1 MSTLRRPVHLEGLD
15 LYEPGKP
22 IEDVQRESGLRDVV
36 KLASN
41 ENPLGPSPRA
51 LEAVR
56 AALVGVH
63 RYPDGPARALRE
75 ALAAG
80 HDLAPGQVV
89 IGNGSTELID
99 LLARAFLGPEDNAVI
114 SEGAFA
120 RFRQV
125 VRARNGRE
133 RLVPMRE
140 KTHDLRAM
148 ARAADARTKLVYVAN
163 PNNPTGT
170 WNGRAEVETLLGE
183 LPADALLVLD
193 EAYFEF
199 TDDPAYAD
207 GLDYVRQGRPVVVL
221 RTFSKAYGLAGLRVG
236 WAAGALEVVEAV
248 DRVREPFNAN
258 SLGQVGA
265 LAALDDEEHV
275 RRTVELARAER
286 TRMTAELSRRG
297 LAVFPSQTNFLFVD
311 TDRPGLDLFRGLL
324 RRGVIVRPLDGY
336 GFSTCL
342 RISLGLPAEGA
353 RLLEALD
360 AVLAQA

>member
-1 MSTLRRPVHLEGLD
+1 MKTPRRPIHLEGLE

-22 IEDVQRESGLRDVV
+22 IEEVQRESGLRDVV

-56 AALVGVH
+56 SALAGIH

-75 ALAAG
+75 ALATR
-80 HDLAPGQVV
+80 HDLATGQIV
-89 IGNGSTELID
+89 IGNGSTDLID
-99 LLARAFLGPEDNAVI
+99 LVARAFLGPEDNAVI

-133 RLVPMRE
+133 RLVPMRGR
-140 KTHDLRAM
+140 THDLAAM
-148 ARAADARTKLVYVAN
+148 ARAADERTKLVFVAN

-170 WNGRAEVETLLGE
+170 WNTKAEVEALLDG
-183 LPADALLVLD
+183 LPSDALLVLD

-199 TDDPAYAD
+199 ADDPLYPN
-207 GLDYVRQGRPVVVL
+207 GLDLLRRGRPVVVL

-236 WAAGALEVVEAV
+236 WGAAAIEVVEAV

-258 SLGQVGA
+258 ALGQAGA
-265 LAALDDEEHV
+265 LAALDDDAHV
-275 RRTVELARAER
+275 RRTVEMARAER
-286 TRMTAELSRRG
+286 ARMSAELARRG
-297 LAVFPSQTNFLFVD
+297 FTVLPSQANFLFVE
-311 TDRPGLDLFRGLL
+311 TGGPGTTLFRRLL

-336 GFSTCL
+336 GFPTCL
-342 RISLGLPAEGA
+342 RISLGTPAEGA
-353 RLLEALD
+353 RLLATLD
-360 AVLAQA
+360 ALRGEA